1 MQNRDGESMIT
12 DQELTIP
19 VKMEALCRH
28 YKITKGRLAEE
39 LGYAEETISR
49 WINGRSEPPEHM
61 ADTLRGLEMRLIKKT
76 VEINK

>member
-12 DQELTIP
+12 DQELTTP
-19 VKMEALCRH
+19 VMMEALCRH

-49 WINGRSEPPEHM
+49 WINGRSEPPKSIRDALKGIE
-61 ADTLRGLEMRLIKKT
+61 LRLIG
-76 VEINK
+76 